1 MQKIVLLI
9 FTLIISTVCYAKQ
22 PCSHKTFVENYHF
35 NLNAQSYKFTS
46 YHCDENEN
54 EFFSEPDILEVHGKN
69 INKSLK
75 NVIGIKGMIGII
87 LSKWNNKP
95 TFYYVST
102 PSDYTQAFIP
112 INIKNNNLMVDCI
125 YINQQLKN
133 YMVTSHSYCGEPQ
146 IVADGFGDEGFE
158 HLFPDFYLDGVFY
171 FIYFPETNL
180 YLSNKEFDVFIGKL
194 DDISF
199 YRRYSSIKNYV
210 SNKYTVIM
218 TNQDKEYRFKE
229 SQIYLRMASRE
240 SAESFIGLDIIDSK
254 GKITFYDKT
263 ALAKRLNKSTI
274 KRNIKSYIQHEKVPL
289 YDEPNDSH
297 PTDMYLVQ
305 NDFVKIVDVIWNK
318 EELKRSEYPD
328 IWFKVSYKS
337 KDQGEMVKW
346 INGKAFTIW

>member
-1 MQKIVLLI
+1 M
-9 FTLIISTVCYAKQ
+9 
-22 PCSHKTFVENYHF
+22 
-35 NLNAQSYKFTS
+35 
-46 YHCDENEN
+46 
-54 EFFSEPDILEVHGKN
+54 
-69 INKSLK
+69 
-75 NVIGIKGMIGII
+75 
-87 LSKWNNKP
+87 
-95 TFYYVST
+95 
-102 PSDYTQAFIP
+102 
-112 INIKNNNLMVDCI
+112 
-125 YINQQLKN
+125 
-133 YMVTSHSYCGEPQ
+133 
-146 IVADGFGDEGFE
+146 
-158 HLFPDFYLDGVFY
+158 FY
-171 FIYFPETNL
+171 FIYFPETNH

-194 DDISF
+194 DDISL

-210 SNKYTVIM
+210 SNKYTLIM
-218 TNQDKEYRFKE
+218 ANQDYEYRFKE

>member
-1 MQKIVLLI
+1 
-9 FTLIISTVCYAKQ
+9 
-22 PCSHKTFVENYHF
+22 
-35 NLNAQSYKFTS
+35 
-46 YHCDENEN
+46 
-54 EFFSEPDILEVHGKN
+54 
-69 INKSLK
+69 
-75 NVIGIKGMIGII
+75 
-87 LSKWNNKP
+87 
-95 TFYYVST
+95 
-102 PSDYTQAFIP
+102 
-112 INIKNNNLMVDCI
+112 
-125 YINQQLKN
+125 
-133 YMVTSHSYCGEPQ
+133 
-146 IVADGFGDEGFE
+146 
-158 HLFPDFYLDGVFY
+158 LFPDFYLDGVFY
-171 FIYFPETNL
+171 FIYFPETNH

-194 DDISF
+194 DDISL

-210 SNKYTVIM
+210 SNKYTLIM
-218 TNQDKEYRFKE
+218 ANQDYEYRFKE